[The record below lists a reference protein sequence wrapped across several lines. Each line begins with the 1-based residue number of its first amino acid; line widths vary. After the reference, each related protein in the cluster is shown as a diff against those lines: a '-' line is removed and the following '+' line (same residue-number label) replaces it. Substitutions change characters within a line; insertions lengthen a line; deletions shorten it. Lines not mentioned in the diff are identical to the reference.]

1 MVIII
6 ILFCWK
12 QVLGSEM
19 FELLVKSPLAQSLLS
34 YRFDVPFGNDEKENL
49 EQLTA
54 MLERNF
60 SIHQQ
65 RYGRKDLSPYL
76 TRDC

>member
-1 MVIII
+1 MVKTIVSR
-6 ILFCWK
+6 CWK
-12 QVLGSEM
+12 QVLGAEM
-19 FELLVKSPLAQSLLS
+19 FELLLKSPLAQSLLS
-34 YRFDVPFGNDEKENL
+34 YRFDVPFENDEKENL

-65 RYGRKDLSPYL
+65 RYGRKNLSPYL
-76 TRDC
+76 TRHC